1 MSCTAGERLDVPVR
15 RDDGELQRRR
25 QPHEHLDETFTV
37 TVVDT
42 TAPVVTVPANA
53 TMKRPARPARRSVT
67 ATAIDNIDGARAV
80 TCTPPSGSTF
90 PATTTTVTCSAT
102 DSHANTGTKTFT
114 VTVRDTTAPV
124 VTVPTNATIEAA
136 AAAGAPFTF
145 TATAADLLDGA
156 IAVGCTP
163 SSGSIFP
170 LGTTTVTC
178 TATDAHAN
186 SAGKT
191 FTVTVVDTTGPVIS
205 VPANMTVEAPGP
217 AGVAV
222 SYVVTAIDAVN
233 GVVTPTCTPAS
244 GATFPLDTTTVNC
257 SATDARSNTR
267 SASFTVTVVN
277 ASKPIVAVTAPAN
290 AATVSGASVTVS
302 ATASHPLGIAG
313 VQFKVDGISIGAE
326 DTTAP
331 YSVVWNSTTAPNGT
345 HTLTAIARDSG
356 GGTNTASVAVTVT
369 NAPGTVDLA
378 VDGNRVERSPGSWST
393 RTRRRG
399 TTVS

>member
-1 MSCTAGERLDVPVR
+1 MP
-15 RDDGELQRRR
+15 RDRQR
-25 QPHEHLDETFTV
+25 T
-37 TVVDT
+37 
-42 TAPVVTVPANA
+42 
-53 TMKRPARPARRSVT
+53 
-67 ATAIDNIDGARAV
+67 
-80 TCTPPSGSTF
+80 
-90 PATTTTVTCSAT
+90 
-102 DSHANTGTKTFT
+102 ANTGTNTFT
-114 VTVRDTTAPV
+114 GHRARYDGAGRHRAGERHDRGGERGGRAVQLQRV
-124 VTVPTNATIEAA
+124 
-136 AAAGAPFTF
+136 GAPII
-145 TATAADLLDGA
+145 LDGPV
-156 IAVGCTP
+156 AVVCTP

-222 SYVVTAIDAVN
+222 SYVVTAIDAVS

-267 SASFTVTVVN
+267 TASFTVTVVN

-326 DTTAP
+326 DTTAAVLSRLEFDHGP
-331 YSVVWNSTTAPNGT
+331 ERHA
-345 HTLTAIARDSG
+345 HADRHRARQRRR
-356 GGTNTASVAVTVT
+356 TNTASVAVTVT

-378 VDGNRVERSPGSWST
+378 VDGNQKFQTISGFMVNANSASWNNGQLTPALDLLIDQGVSIFRVIVDKEDWEATNDNADPNVFNWIYYNTIYTSA
-393 RTRRRG
+393 
-399 TTVS
+399 